1 MARYFSVFENHSPS
15 VRAVI
20 KLFFL
25 FTLLPGM
32 LAAQMTQTF
41 DNILLEYNRGLELY
55 EKQKFGAA
63 KDQFEK
69 AIDGVENQNSEISAN
84 AHFYVAA
91 CALKLFHKDA
101 EFLLKEFVRNYS
113 TSPRVQ
119 DAWMLIG
126 NYNYRKKK
134 WEKAI
139 NYYDELFL
147 PDLGEPILSE
157 YLFKK
162 GYSHFQE
169 EQLDEGA
176 DLFFQMKDQ
185 TSIYYAPGVYYLA
198 HINYKKEKY
207 ATALK
212 GFQSLEGH
220 PQFGDVVPYYIV
232 QVLHYQNEFEQLVQ
246 YGQKFL
252 DNKDV
257 KRRAEISRLVGEA
270 LFNQESYSA
279 AIPFLQD
286 FMESRYSKQTED
298 YYTLGYAYYKD
309 NQFENAAE
317 QFSKISYNEDATGQN
332 AQYHLG
338 ESYLRAG
345 KKSYARNAYRA
356 ASRMD
361 YDANLQEDAL
371 FKFALLSYELSYD
384 PYDGAIAA
392 FKEYISKYPNTER
405 TKEAYDYLVNI
416 YLTSKNYDAA
426 LASIEEYENPDVR
439 LKEAYQR
446 IAFNKGVTLFKERLF
461 ADALSYF
468 DRSMKYD
475 YSKTITAKSIYW
487 KAESFYNRGD
497 FANAVKTY
505 EEFIYSPGAVLTPYF
520 NLANYNV
527 GYAYF
532 QQDKFIEA
540 PSWFRRYVGF
550 KKEKDEA
557 KLSDA
562 NLRIGDCYFMLNQYD
577 AAFEYY
583 TYASEIGKSDPDYAL
598 YQVAMT
604 QGLLKKLSDKLAS
617 LQKLVNTYPKSHYLD
632 AAYYEIGRVQIAQ
645 GKDDEALASL
655 NKVVDEFPG
664 SSYVRKALVSIG
676 QTYYNGQ
683 KDDQALDVFLKIIND
698 YPTYEDTREALI
710 GVQNIYTDRS
720 QVDKY
725 EDLIASLD
733 FVNISDMALDSINY
747 EAAEIQYF
755 NGQCKE
761 AVTAFDKYLDRFSK
775 GIFSLNA
782 RFYRAECLSK
792 MGGQDGKAIADYQY
806 VADLPRNKFSEPA
819 LVKAARANYAEEKY
833 PQALGY
839 YKRLSLLGEY
849 KNNLLEAEIGQMRC
863 NYILKNYQGA
873 IANAIIAQESEKL
886 DQNLRVETDIV
897 IAKSNLELN
906 SPAAA
911 KSYLSEVILSGS
923 PSQAAEATY
932 LLAKMEF
939 DNDLLDTAEVSVF
952 SLVEAY
958 QSESFWLGKGLLLL
972 SDIYMTRGD
981 MFQAKATLQNIVD
994 NYEEDDEV
1002 IAEAKDKIMTIEE
1015 LELLEETI
1023 EMPDL
1028 EIPFN
1033 ESDTISEELVP
1044 IDSLQNE

>member
-1 MARYFSVFENHSPS
+1 

-20 KLFFL
+20 KLFFF

-32 LAAQMTQTF
+32 LVAQMTQSF
-41 DNILLEYNRGLELY
+41 DNELLEYNRGLELY

-69 AIDGVENQNSEISAN
+69 SVERFDNQHSEISAN
-84 AHFYVAA
+84 ADFYIAA
-91 CALKLFHKDA
+91 CALKLFHKDS

-113 TSPRVQ
+113 ASPRVQ
-119 DAWMLIG
+119 DAWLLIG

-139 NYYDELFL
+139 HYYDQLSI
-147 PDLGEPILSE
+147 PDLVEPMLSE
-157 YLFKK
+157 YLFKM
-162 GYSHFQE
+162 GYAHFQE
-169 EQLDEGA
+169 EQLDEAA

-185 TSIYYAPGVYYLA
+185 SSVYYAPGVYYLA
-198 HINYKKEKY
+198 HINYSREKY

-232 QVLHYQNEFEQLVQ
+232 QVLHYQKEFDQLVS

-252 DNKDV
+252 GNKDV
-257 KRRAEISRLVGEA
+257 KRRAEISRLVGDA
-270 LFNQESYSA
+270 LFNQQAYAE
-279 AIPFLQD
+279 AIPFLSD
-286 FMESRYSKQTED
+286 FMSSRYSKQKED
-298 YYTLGYAYYKD
+298 YYTLGYAYYK
-309 NQFENAAE
+309 NEQFEDAAE

-356 ASRMD
+356 ATRMD
-361 YDANLQEDAL
+361 FDADIKEDAL
-371 FKFALLSYELSYD
+371 YKFALLSYELSYD

-392 FKEYISKYPNTER
+392 FKEYIAEYPDRER

-426 LASIEEYENPDVR
+426 LASIDEYEDPDIR

-446 IAFNKGVTLFKERLF
+446 IAFNKGVTLFQERLF
-461 ADALSYF
+461 VDALSYL
-468 DRSMKYD
+468 DRSLKFD
-475 YSKTITAKSIYW
+475 YSKTVTAKATYW
-487 KAESFYNRGD
+487 KAECHYYRGD
-497 FANAVKTY
+497 YAKAVKTY

-540 PSWFRRYVGF
+540 PSWFRRFVGF
-550 KKEKDEA
+550 KKEQDEA

-583 TYASEIGKSDPDYAL
+583 VYASEIGKSDPDYAM

-604 QGLLKKLSDKLAS
+604 QGLLKKLSDKLTS
-617 LQKLVNTYPKSHYLD
+617 LQNLVSAYPNSHYLD
-632 AAYYEIGRVQIAQ
+632 AAHYEIGRVHIAQ
-645 GKDDEALASL
+645 GRDQYALTSL
-655 NKVVDEFPG
+655 QMVVDDFPG

-676 QTYYNGQ
+676 QTHYNGQ
-683 KDDQALDVFLKIIND
+683 QDEKALEVFLKIVRE

-710 GVQNIYTDRS
+710 GVQNIYTD
-720 QVDKY
+720 QGHVDKY
-725 EDLIASLD
+725 EELISSLD

-761 AVTAFDKYLDRFSK
+761 AVTAFNKYLDRFGK

-782 RFYRAECLSK
+782 RYYRAECLSR
-792 MGGQDGKAIADYQY
+792 MGQDVKAAVDYEY

-819 LVKAARANYAEEKY
+819 LVKAARTSYADSKY

-839 YKRLSLLGEY
+839 YKRLSLLGQY
-849 KNNLLEAEIGQMRC
+849 KNNLLESEIGQMRC
-863 NYILKNYQGA
+863 NFILKNYQGA
-873 IANAIIAQESEKL
+873 IANGIIAQESEKL
-886 DQNLRVETDIV
+886 DHNLRVETDIT
-897 IAKSNLELN
+897 IAKSNLALN
-906 SPAAA
+906 SPGAAS
-911 KSYLSEVILSGS
+911 SYLSQVILSGS

-932 LLAKMEF
+932 LMAKMEF
-939 DNDLLDTAEVSVF
+939 DSDMLDTSEVMVF

-981 MFQAKATLQNIVD
+981 LFQAKATLQNIVD
-994 NYEEDDEV
+994 NYEEEDEV
-1002 IAEAKDKIMTIEE
+1002 KAEAEEKIITIEE
-1015 LELLEETI
+1015 LELLEEAV

-1033 ESDTISEELVP
+1033 AEDTVSEEIIP
-1044 IDSLQNE
+1044 IDSLNNE

>member
-1 MARYFSVFENHSPS
+1 M
-15 VRAVI
+15 RAVI
-20 KLFFL
+20 KLFFF

-32 LAAQMTQTF
+32 LVAQMTQSF
-41 DNILLEYNRGLELY
+41 DNELLEYNRGLELY

-69 AIDGVENQNSEISAN
+69 SVERFDNQHSEISAN
-84 AHFYVAA
+84 ADFYIAA
-91 CALKLFHKDA
+91 CALKLFHKDS

-113 TSPRVQ
+113 ASPRVQ
-119 DAWMLIG
+119 DAWLLIG

-139 NYYDELFL
+139 HYYDQLSI
-147 PDLGEPILSE
+147 PDLVEPMLSE
-157 YLFKK
+157 YLFKM
-162 GYSHFQE
+162 GYAHFQE
-169 EQLDEGA
+169 EQLDEAA

-185 TSIYYAPGVYYLA
+185 SSVYYAPGVYYLA
-198 HINYKKEKY
+198 HINYSREKY

-232 QVLHYQNEFEQLVQ
+232 QVLHYQKEFDQLVS

-252 DNKDV
+252 GNKDV
-257 KRRAEISRLVGEA
+257 KRRAEISRLVGDA
-270 LFNQESYSA
+270 LFNQQAYAE
-279 AIPFLQD
+279 AIPFLSD
-286 FMESRYSKQTED
+286 FMSSRYSKQKED
-298 YYTLGYAYYKD
+298 YYTLGYAYYK
-309 NQFENAAE
+309 NEQFEDAAE

-356 ASRMD
+356 ATRMD
-361 YDANLQEDAL
+361 FDADIKEDAL
-371 FKFALLSYELSYD
+371 YKFALLSYELSYD

-392 FKEYISKYPNTER
+392 FKEYIAEYPDRER

-426 LASIEEYENPDVR
+426 LASIDEYEDPDIR

-446 IAFNKGVTLFKERLF
+446 IAFNKGVTLFQERLF
-461 ADALSYF
+461 VDALSYL
-468 DRSMKYD
+468 DRSLKFD
-475 YSKTITAKSIYW
+475 YSKTVTAKATYW
-487 KAESFYNRGD
+487 KAECHYYRGD
-497 FANAVKTY
+497 YAKAVKTY

-540 PSWFRRYVGF
+540 PSWFRRFVGF
-550 KKEKDEA
+550 KKEQDEA

-583 TYASEIGKSDPDYAL
+583 VYASEIGKSDPDYAM

-604 QGLLKKLSDKLAS
+604 QGLLKKLSDKLTS
-617 LQKLVNTYPKSHYLD
+617 LQNLVSAYPNSHYLD
-632 AAYYEIGRVQIAQ
+632 AAHYEIGRVHIAQ
-645 GKDDEALASL
+645 GRDQYALTSL
-655 NKVVDEFPG
+655 QMVVDDFPG

-676 QTYYNGQ
+676 QTHYNGQ
-683 KDDQALDVFLKIIND
+683 QDEKALEVFLKIVRE

-710 GVQNIYTDRS
+710 GVQNIYTD
-720 QVDKY
+720 QGHVDKY
-725 EDLIASLD
+725 EELISSLD

-761 AVTAFDKYLDRFSK
+761 AVTAFNKYLDRFGK

-782 RFYRAECLSK
+782 RYYRAECLSR
-792 MGGQDGKAIADYQY
+792 MGQDVKAAVDYEY

-819 LVKAARANYAEEKY
+819 LVKAARTSYADSKY

-839 YKRLSLLGEY
+839 YKRLSLLGQY
-849 KNNLLEAEIGQMRC
+849 KNNLLESEIGQMRC
-863 NYILKNYQGA
+863 NFILKNYQGA
-873 IANAIIAQESEKL
+873 IANGIIAQESEKL
-886 DQNLRVETDIV
+886 DHNLRVETDIT
-897 IAKSNLELN
+897 IAKSNLALN
-906 SPAAA
+906 SPGAAS
-911 KSYLSEVILSGS
+911 SYLSQVILSGS

-932 LLAKMEF
+932 LMAKMEF
-939 DNDLLDTAEVSVF
+939 DSDMLDTSEVMVF

-981 MFQAKATLQNIVD
+981 LFQAKATLQNIVD
-994 NYEEDDEV
+994 NYEEEDEV
-1002 IAEAKDKIMTIEE
+1002 KAEAEEKIITIEE
-1015 LELLEETI
+1015 LELLEEAV

-1033 ESDTISEELVP
+1033 AEDTVSEEIIP
-1044 IDSLQNE
+1044 IDSLNNE

>member
-1 MARYFSVFENHSPS
+1 
-15 VRAVI
+15 
-20 KLFFL
+20 
-25 FTLLPGM
+25 
-32 LAAQMTQTF
+32 MTQSF
-41 DNILLEYNRGLELY
+41 DNELLEYNRGLELY

-69 AIDGVENQNSEISAN
+69 SVERFDNQHSEISAN
-84 AHFYVAA
+84 ADFYIAA
-91 CALKLFHKDA
+91 CALKLFHKDS

-113 TSPRVQ
+113 ASPRVQ
-119 DAWMLIG
+119 DAWLLIG
-126 NYNYRKKK
+126 NYNYRKKR

-139 NYYDELFL
+139 HYYDQLSI
-147 PDLGEPILSE
+147 PDLVEPMLSE
-157 YLFKK
+157 YLFKM
-162 GYSHFQE
+162 GYAHFQE
-169 EQLDEGA
+169 EQLDEAA

-185 TSIYYAPGVYYLA
+185 SSVYYAPGVYYLA
-198 HINYKKEKY
+198 HINYSREKY

-232 QVLHYQNEFEQLVQ
+232 QVLHYQKEFDQLVS

-252 DNKDV
+252 GNKDV
-257 KRRAEISRLVGEA
+257 KRRAEISRLVGDA
-270 LFNQESYSA
+270 LFNQQAYAE
-279 AIPFLQD
+279 AIPFLSD
-286 FMESRYSKQTED
+286 FMSSRYSKQKED
-298 YYTLGYAYYKD
+298 YYTLGYAYYK
-309 NQFENAAE
+309 NEQFEDAAE

-356 ASRMD
+356 ATRMD
-361 YDANLQEDAL
+361 FDADIKEDAL
-371 FKFALLSYELSYD
+371 YKFALLSYELSYD

-392 FKEYISKYPNTER
+392 FKEYIAEYPDRER

-426 LASIEEYENPDVR
+426 LASIDEYEDPDIR

-446 IAFNKGVTLFKERLF
+446 IAFNKGVTLFQERLF
-461 ADALSYF
+461 VDALSYL
-468 DRSMKYD
+468 DRSLKFD
-475 YSKTITAKSIYW
+475 YSKTVTAKATYW
-487 KAESFYNRGD
+487 KAECHYYRGD
-497 FANAVKTY
+497 YAKAVKTY

-540 PSWFRRYVGF
+540 PSWFRRFVGF
-550 KKEKDEA
+550 KKEQDEA

-583 TYASEIGKSDPDYAL
+583 VYASEIGKSDPDYAM

-604 QGLLKKLSDKLAS
+604 QGLLKKLSDKLTS
-617 LQKLVNTYPKSHYLD
+617 LQNLVSAYPNSHYLD
-632 AAYYEIGRVQIAQ
+632 AAHYEIGRVHIAQ
-645 GKDDEALASL
+645 GRDQDALTSL
-655 NKVVDEFPG
+655 QMVVDDFPG

-676 QTYYNGQ
+676 QTHYNGQ
-683 KDDQALDVFLKIIND
+683 QDEKALEVFLKIVRE

-710 GVQNIYTDRS
+710 GVQNIYTD
-720 QVDKY
+720 QGHVDKY
-725 EDLIASLD
+725 EELISSLD

-761 AVTAFDKYLDRFSK
+761 AVTAFNKYLDRFGK

-782 RFYRAECLSK
+782 RYYRAECLSR
-792 MGGQDGKAIADYQY
+792 MGQDVKAAVDYEY

-819 LVKAARANYAEEKY
+819 LMKAARTSYADSKY

-839 YKRLSLLGEY
+839 YKRLSLLGQY
-849 KNNLLEAEIGQMRC
+849 KNNLLESEIGQMRC
-863 NYILKNYQGA
+863 NFILKNYQGA
-873 IANAIIAQESEKL
+873 IANGIIAQESEKL
-886 DQNLRVETDIV
+886 DHNLRVETDIT
-897 IAKSNLELN
+897 IAKSNLALN
-906 SPAAA
+906 SPGAAS
-911 KSYLSEVILSGS
+911 SYLSQVILSGS

-932 LLAKMEF
+932 LMAKMEF
-939 DNDLLDTAEVSVF
+939 DSDMLDTSEVMVF

-981 MFQAKATLQNIVD
+981 LFQAKATLQNIVD
-994 NYEEDDEV
+994 NYEEEDEV
-1002 IAEAKDKIMTIEE
+1002 KAEAEEKIITIEE
-1015 LELLEETI
+1015 LELLEEAV

-1033 ESDTISEELVP
+1033 AEDTVSEEIIP
-1044 IDSLQNE
+1044 IDSLNNE

>member
-1 MARYFSVFENHSPS
+1 
-15 VRAVI
+15 
-20 KLFFL
+20 
-25 FTLLPGM
+25 M
-32 LAAQMTQTF
+32 LVAQMTQSF
-41 DNILLEYNRGLELY
+41 DNELLEYNRGLELY

-69 AIDGVENQNSEISAN
+69 SVERFDNQHSEISAN
-84 AHFYVAA
+84 ADFYIAA
-91 CALKLFHKDA
+91 CALKLFHKDS

-113 TSPRVQ
+113 ASPRVQ
-119 DAWMLIG
+119 DAWLLIG

-139 NYYDELFL
+139 HYYDQLSI
-147 PDLGEPILSE
+147 PDLVEPMLSE
-157 YLFKK
+157 YLFKM
-162 GYSHFQE
+162 GYAHFQE
-169 EQLDEGA
+169 EQLDEAA

-185 TSIYYAPGVYYLA
+185 SSVYYAPGVYYLA
-198 HINYKKEKY
+198 HINYSREKY

-232 QVLHYQNEFEQLVQ
+232 QVLHYQKEFDQLVS

-252 DNKDV
+252 GNKDV
-257 KRRAEISRLVGEA
+257 KRRAEISRLVGDA
-270 LFNQESYSA
+270 LFNQQAYAE
-279 AIPFLQD
+279 AIPFLSD
-286 FMESRYSKQTED
+286 FMSSRYSKQKED
-298 YYTLGYAYYKD
+298 YYTLGYAYYK
-309 NQFENAAE
+309 NEQFEDAAE

-356 ASRMD
+356 ATRMD
-361 YDANLQEDAL
+361 FDADIKEDAL
-371 FKFALLSYELSYD
+371 YKFALLSYELSYD

-392 FKEYISKYPNTER
+392 FKEYIAEYPDRER

-426 LASIEEYENPDVR
+426 LASIDEYEDPDIR

-446 IAFNKGVTLFKERLF
+446 IAFNKGVTLFQERLF
-461 ADALSYF
+461 VDALSYL
-468 DRSMKYD
+468 DRSLKFD
-475 YSKTITAKSIYW
+475 YSKTVTAKATYW
-487 KAESFYNRGD
+487 KAECHYYRGD
-497 FANAVKTY
+497 YAKAVKTY

-540 PSWFRRYVGF
+540 PSWFRRFVGF
-550 KKEKDEA
+550 KKEQDEA

-583 TYASEIGKSDPDYAL
+583 VYASEIGKSDPDYAM

-604 QGLLKKLSDKLAS
+604 QGLLKKLSDKLTS
-617 LQKLVNTYPKSHYLD
+617 LQNLVSAYPNSHYLD
-632 AAYYEIGRVQIAQ
+632 AAHYEIGRVHIAQ
-645 GKDDEALASL
+645 GRDQYALTSL
-655 NKVVDEFPG
+655 QMVVDDFPG

-676 QTYYNGQ
+676 QTHYNGQ
-683 KDDQALDVFLKIIND
+683 QDEKALEVFLKIVRE

-710 GVQNIYTDRS
+710 GVQNIYTD
-720 QVDKY
+720 QGHVDKY
-725 EDLIASLD
+725 EELISSLD

-761 AVTAFDKYLDRFSK
+761 AVTAFNKYLDRFGK

-782 RFYRAECLSK
+782 RYYRAECLSR
-792 MGGQDGKAIADYQY
+792 MGQDVKAAVDYEY

-819 LVKAARANYAEEKY
+819 LVKAARTSYADSKY

-839 YKRLSLLGEY
+839 YKRLSLLGQY
-849 KNNLLEAEIGQMRC
+849 KNNLLESEIGQMRC
-863 NYILKNYQGA
+863 NFILKNYQGA
-873 IANAIIAQESEKL
+873 IANGIIAQESEKL
-886 DQNLRVETDIV
+886 DHNLRVETDIT
-897 IAKSNLELN
+897 IAKSNLALN
-906 SPAAA
+906 SPGAAS
-911 KSYLSEVILSGS
+911 SYLSQVILSGS

-932 LLAKMEF
+932 LMAKMEF
-939 DNDLLDTAEVSVF
+939 DSDMLDTSEVMVF

-981 MFQAKATLQNIVD
+981 LFQAKATLQNIVD
-994 NYEEDDEV
+994 NYEEEDEV
-1002 IAEAKDKIMTIEE
+1002 KAEAEEKIITIEE
-1015 LELLEETI
+1015 LELLEEAV

-1033 ESDTISEELVP
+1033 AEDTVSEEIIP
-1044 IDSLQNE
+1044 IDSLNNE

>member
-1 MARYFSVFENHSPS
+1 
-15 VRAVI
+15 
-20 KLFFL
+20 
-25 FTLLPGM
+25 
-32 LAAQMTQTF
+32 MTQSF
-41 DNILLEYNRGLELY
+41 DNELLEYNRGLELY

-69 AIDGVENQNSEISAN
+69 SVERFDNQHSEISAN
-84 AHFYVAA
+84 ADFYIAA
-91 CALKLFHKDA
+91 CALKLFHKDS

-113 TSPRVQ
+113 ASPRVQ
-119 DAWMLIG
+119 DAWLLIG

-139 NYYDELFL
+139 HYYDQLSI
-147 PDLGEPILSE
+147 PDLVEPMLSE
-157 YLFKK
+157 YLFKM
-162 GYSHFQE
+162 GYAHFQE
-169 EQLDEGA
+169 EQLDEAA

-185 TSIYYAPGVYYLA
+185 SSVYYAPGVYYLA
-198 HINYKKEKY
+198 HINYSREKY

-232 QVLHYQNEFEQLVQ
+232 QVLHYQKEFDQLVS

-252 DNKDV
+252 GNKDV
-257 KRRAEISRLVGEA
+257 KRRAEISRLVGDA
-270 LFNQESYSA
+270 LFNQQAYAE
-279 AIPFLQD
+279 AIPFLSD
-286 FMESRYSKQTED
+286 FMSSRYSKQKED
-298 YYTLGYAYYKD
+298 YYTLGYAYYK
-309 NQFENAAE
+309 NEQFEDAAE

-356 ASRMD
+356 ATRMD
-361 YDANLQEDAL
+361 FDADIKEDAL
-371 FKFALLSYELSYD
+371 YKFALLSYELSYD

-392 FKEYISKYPNTER
+392 FKEYIAEYPDRER

-426 LASIEEYENPDVR
+426 LASIDEYEDPDIR

-446 IAFNKGVTLFKERLF
+446 IAFNKGVTLFQERLF
-461 ADALSYF
+461 VDALSYL
-468 DRSMKYD
+468 DRSLKFD
-475 YSKTITAKSIYW
+475 YSKTVTAKATYW
-487 KAESFYNRGD
+487 KAECHYYRGD
-497 FANAVKTY
+497 YAKAVKTY

-540 PSWFRRYVGF
+540 PSWFRRFVGF
-550 KKEKDEA
+550 KKEQDEA

-583 TYASEIGKSDPDYAL
+583 VYASEIGKSDPDYAM

-604 QGLLKKLSDKLAS
+604 QGLLKKLSDKLTS
-617 LQKLVNTYPKSHYLD
+617 LQNLVSAYPNSHYLD
-632 AAYYEIGRVQIAQ
+632 AAHYEIGRVHIAQ
-645 GKDDEALASL
+645 GRDQYALTSL
-655 NKVVDEFPG
+655 QMVVDDFPG

-676 QTYYNGQ
+676 QTHYNGQ
-683 KDDQALDVFLKIIND
+683 QDEKALEVFLKIVRE

-710 GVQNIYTDRS
+710 GVQNIYTD
-720 QVDKY
+720 QGHVDKY
-725 EDLIASLD
+725 EELISSLD

-761 AVTAFDKYLDRFSK
+761 AVTAFNKYLDRFGK

-782 RFYRAECLSK
+782 RYYRAECLSR
-792 MGGQDGKAIADYQY
+792 MGQDVKAAVDYEY

-819 LVKAARANYAEEKY
+819 LVKAARTSYADSKY

-839 YKRLSLLGEY
+839 YKRLSLLGQY
-849 KNNLLEAEIGQMRC
+849 KNNLLESEIGQMRC
-863 NYILKNYQGA
+863 NFILKNYQGA
-873 IANAIIAQESEKL
+873 IANGIIAQESEKL
-886 DQNLRVETDIV
+886 DHNLRVETDIT
-897 IAKSNLELN
+897 IAKSNLALN
-906 SPAAA
+906 SPGAAS
-911 KSYLSEVILSGS
+911 SYLSQVILSGS

-932 LLAKMEF
+932 LMAKMEF
-939 DNDLLDTAEVSVF
+939 DSDMLDTSEVMVF

-981 MFQAKATLQNIVD
+981 LFQAKATLQNIVD
-994 NYEEDDEV
+994 NYEEEDEV
-1002 IAEAKDKIMTIEE
+1002 KAEAEEKIITIEE
-1015 LELLEETI
+1015 LELLEEAV

-1033 ESDTISEELVP
+1033 AEDTVSEEIIP
-1044 IDSLQNE
+1044 IDSLNNE

>member
-1 MARYFSVFENHSPS
+1 
-15 VRAVI
+15 
-20 KLFFL
+20 
-25 FTLLPGM
+25 
-32 LAAQMTQTF
+32 MTQSF
-41 DNILLEYNRGLELY
+41 DNELLEYNRGLELY

-69 AIDGVENQNSEISAN
+69 SVERFDNQHSEISAN
-84 AHFYVAA
+84 ADFYIAA
-91 CALKLFHKDA
+91 CALKLFHKDS

-113 TSPRVQ
+113 ASPRVQ
-119 DAWMLIG
+119 DAWLLIG

-139 NYYDELFL
+139 HYYDQLSI
-147 PDLGEPILSE
+147 PDLVEPMLSE
-157 YLFKK
+157 YLFKM
-162 GYSHFQE
+162 GYAHFQE
-169 EQLDEGA
+169 EQLDEAA

-185 TSIYYAPGVYYLA
+185 SSVYYAPGVYYLA
-198 HINYKKEKY
+198 HINYSREKY

-232 QVLHYQNEFEQLVQ
+232 QVLHYQKEFDQLVS

-252 DNKDV
+252 GNKDV
-257 KRRAEISRLVGEA
+257 KRRAEISRLVGDA
-270 LFNQESYSA
+270 LFNQQAYAE
-279 AIPFLQD
+279 AIPFLSD
-286 FMESRYSKQTED
+286 FMSSRYSKQKED
-298 YYTLGYAYYKD
+298 YYTLGYAYYK
-309 NQFENAAE
+309 NEQFEDAAE

-356 ASRMD
+356 ATRMD
-361 YDANLQEDAL
+361 FDADIKEDAL
-371 FKFALLSYELSYD
+371 YKFALLSYELSYD

-392 FKEYISKYPNTER
+392 FKEYIAEYPDRER

-426 LASIEEYENPDVR
+426 LASIDEYEDPDIR

-446 IAFNKGVTLFKERLF
+446 IAFNKGVTLFQERLF
-461 ADALSYF
+461 VDALSYL
-468 DRSMKYD
+468 DRSLKFD
-475 YSKTITAKSIYW
+475 YSKTVTAKATYW
-487 KAESFYNRGD
+487 KAECHYYRGD
-497 FANAVKTY
+497 YAKAVKTY

-540 PSWFRRYVGF
+540 PSWFRRFVGF
-550 KKEKDEA
+550 KKEQDEA

-583 TYASEIGKSDPDYAL
+583 VYASEIGKSDPDYAM

-604 QGLLKKLSDKLAS
+604 QGLLKKLSDKLTS
-617 LQKLVNTYPKSHYLD
+617 LQNLVSAYPNSHYLD
-632 AAYYEIGRVQIAQ
+632 AAHYEIGRVHIAQ
-645 GKDDEALASL
+645 GRDQYALTSL
-655 NKVVDEFPG
+655 QMVVDDFPG

-676 QTYYNGQ
+676 QTHYNGQ
-683 KDDQALDVFLKIIND
+683 QDEKALEVFLKIVRE

-710 GVQNIYTDRS
+710 GVQNIYTD
-720 QVDKY
+720 QGHVDKY
-725 EDLIASLD
+725 EELISSLD

-761 AVTAFDKYLDRFSK
+761 AVTAFNKYLDRFGK

-782 RFYRAECLSK
+782 RYYRAECLSR
-792 MGGQDGKAIADYQY
+792 MGQDVKAAVDYEY
-806 VADLPRNKFSEPA
+806 VAYLPRNKFSEPA
-819 LVKAARANYAEEKY
+819 LVKAARTSYADSKY

-839 YKRLSLLGEY
+839 YKRLSLLGQY
-849 KNNLLEAEIGQMRC
+849 KNNLLESEIGQMRC
-863 NYILKNYQGA
+863 NFILKNYQGA
-873 IANAIIAQESEKL
+873 IANGIIAQESEKL
-886 DQNLRVETDIV
+886 DHNLRVETDIT
-897 IAKSNLELN
+897 IAKSNLALN
-906 SPAAA
+906 SPGAAS
-911 KSYLSEVILSGS
+911 SYLSQVILSGS

-932 LLAKMEF
+932 LMAKMEF
-939 DNDLLDTAEVSVF
+939 DSDMLDTSEVMVF

-981 MFQAKATLQNIVD
+981 LFQAKATLQNIVD
-994 NYEEDDEV
+994 NYEEEDEV
-1002 IAEAKDKIMTIEE
+1002 KAEAEEKIITIEE
-1015 LELLEETI
+1015 LELLEEAV

-1033 ESDTISEELVP
+1033 AEDTVSEEIIP
-1044 IDSLQNE
+1044 IDSLNNE

>member
-1 MARYFSVFENHSPS
+1 
-15 VRAVI
+15 
-20 KLFFL
+20 
-25 FTLLPGM
+25 
-32 LAAQMTQTF
+32 MTQSF
-41 DNILLEYNRGLELY
+41 DNELLEYNRGLELY

-69 AIDGVENQNSEISAN
+69 SVERFDNQHSEISAN
-84 AHFYVAA
+84 ADFYIAA
-91 CALKLFHKDA
+91 CALKLFHKDS

-113 TSPRVQ
+113 ASPRVQ
-119 DAWMLIG
+119 DAWLLIG

-139 NYYDELFL
+139 HYYDQLSI
-147 PDLGEPILSE
+147 PDLVEPMLSE
-157 YLFKK
+157 YLFKM
-162 GYSHFQE
+162 GYAHFQE
-169 EQLDEGA
+169 EQLDEAA

-185 TSIYYAPGVYYLA
+185 SSVYYAPGVYYLA
-198 HINYKKEKY
+198 HINYSREKY

-232 QVLHYQNEFEQLVQ
+232 QVLHYQKEFDQLVS

-252 DNKDV
+252 GNKDV
-257 KRRAEISRLVGEA
+257 KRRAEISRLVGDA
-270 LFNQESYSA
+270 LFNQQAYAE
-279 AIPFLQD
+279 AIPFLSD
-286 FMESRYSKQTED
+286 FMSSRYSKQKED
-298 YYTLGYAYYKD
+298 YYTLGYAYYK
-309 NQFENAAE
+309 NEQFEDAAE

-356 ASRMD
+356 ATRMD
-361 YDANLQEDAL
+361 FDADIKEDAL
-371 FKFALLSYELSYD
+371 YKFALLSYELSYD

-392 FKEYISKYPNTER
+392 FKEYIAEYPDRER

-426 LASIEEYENPDVR
+426 LASIDEYEDPDIR

-446 IAFNKGVTLFKERLF
+446 IAFNKGVTLFQERLF
-461 ADALSYF
+461 VDALSYL
-468 DRSMKYD
+468 DRSLKFD
-475 YSKTITAKSIYW
+475 YSKTVTAKATYW
-487 KAESFYNRGD
+487 KAECHYYRGD
-497 FANAVKTY
+497 YAKAVKTY

-540 PSWFRRYVGF
+540 PSWFRRFVGF
-550 KKEKDEA
+550 KKEQDEA

-583 TYASEIGKSDPDYAL
+583 VYASEIGKSDPDYAM

-604 QGLLKKLSDKLAS
+604 QGLLKKLSDKLTS
-617 LQKLVNTYPKSHYLD
+617 LQNLVSAYPNSHYLD
-632 AAYYEIGRVQIAQ
+632 AAHYEIGRVHIAQ
-645 GKDDEALASL
+645 GRDQYALTSL
-655 NKVVDEFPG
+655 QMVVDDFPG

-676 QTYYNGQ
+676 QTHYNGQ
-683 KDDQALDVFLKIIND
+683 QDEKALEVFLKIVRE

-710 GVQNIYTDRS
+710 GVQNIYTD
-720 QVDKY
+720 QGHVDKY
-725 EDLIASLD
+725 EELISSLD

-761 AVTAFDKYLDRFSK
+761 AVTAFNKYLDRFGK

-782 RFYRAECLSK
+782 RYYRAECLSR
-792 MGGQDGKAIADYQY
+792 MGQDVKAAVDYEY
-806 VADLPRNKFSEPA
+806 VADLPPNKFSDPA
-819 LVKAARANYAEEKY
+819 LVKAARTSYADSKY

-839 YKRLSLLGEY
+839 YKRLSLLGQY
-849 KNNLLEAEIGQMRC
+849 KNNLLESEIGQMRC
-863 NYILKNYQGA
+863 NFILKNYQGA
-873 IANAIIAQESEKL
+873 IANGIIAQESEKL
-886 DQNLRVETDIV
+886 DHNLRVETDIT
-897 IAKSNLELN
+897 IAKSNLALN
-906 SPAAA
+906 SPGAAS
-911 KSYLSEVILSGS
+911 SYLSQVILSGS

-932 LLAKMEF
+932 LMAKMEF
-939 DNDLLDTAEVSVF
+939 DSDMLDTSEVMVF

-981 MFQAKATLQNIVD
+981 LFQAKATLQNIVD
-994 NYEEDDEV
+994 NYEEEDEV
-1002 IAEAKDKIMTIEE
+1002 KAEAEEKIITIEE
-1015 LELLEETI
+1015 LELLEEAV

-1033 ESDTISEELVP
+1033 AEDTVSEEIIP
-1044 IDSLQNE
+1044 IDSLNNE

>member
-1 MARYFSVFENHSPS
+1 
-15 VRAVI
+15 
-20 KLFFL
+20 
-25 FTLLPGM
+25 
-32 LAAQMTQTF
+32 MTQSF
-41 DNILLEYNRGLELY
+41 DNELLEYNRGLELY

-69 AIDGVENQNSEISAN
+69 SVERFDNQHSEISAN
-84 AHFYVAA
+84 ADFYIAA
-91 CALKLFHKDA
+91 CALKLFHKDS

-113 TSPRVQ
+113 ASPRVQ
-119 DAWMLIG
+119 DAWLLIG

-139 NYYDELFL
+139 HYYDQLSI
-147 PDLGEPILSE
+147 PDLVEPMLSE
-157 YLFKK
+157 YLFKM
-162 GYSHFQE
+162 GYAHFQE
-169 EQLDEGA
+169 EQLDEAA

-185 TSIYYAPGVYYLA
+185 SSVYYAPGVYYLA
-198 HINYKKEKY
+198 HINYSREKY

-232 QVLHYQNEFEQLVQ
+232 QVLHYQKEFDQLVS

-252 DNKDV
+252 GNKDV
-257 KRRAEISRLVGEA
+257 KRRAEISRLVGDA
-270 LFNQESYSA
+270 LFNQQAYAE
-279 AIPFLQD
+279 AIPFLSD
-286 FMESRYSKQTED
+286 FMSSRYSKQKED
-298 YYTLGYAYYKD
+298 YYTLGYAYYK
-309 NQFENAAE
+309 NEQFEDAAE

-356 ASRMD
+356 ATRMD
-361 YDANLQEDAL
+361 FDADIKEDAL
-371 FKFALLSYELSYD
+371 YKFALLSYELSYD

-392 FKEYISKYPNTER
+392 FKEYIAEYPDRER

-426 LASIEEYENPDVR
+426 LASIDEYEDPDIR

-446 IAFNKGVTLFKERLF
+446 IAFNKGVTLFQERLF
-461 ADALSYF
+461 VDALSYL
-468 DRSMKYD
+468 DRSLKFD
-475 YSKTITAKSIYW
+475 YSKTVTAKATYW
-487 KAESFYNRGD
+487 KAECHYYRGD
-497 FANAVKTY
+497 YAKAVKTY

-540 PSWFRRYVGF
+540 PSWFRRFVGF
-550 KKEKDEA
+550 KKEQDEA

-583 TYASEIGKSDPDYAL
+583 VYASEIGKSDPDYAM

-604 QGLLKKLSDKLAS
+604 QGLLKKLSDKLTS
-617 LQKLVNTYPKSHYLD
+617 LQNLVSAYPNSHYLD
-632 AAYYEIGRVQIAQ
+632 AAHYEIGRVHIAQ
-645 GKDDEALASL
+645 GRDQYALTSL
-655 NKVVDEFPG
+655 QMVVDDFPG

-676 QTYYNGQ
+676 QTHYNGQ
-683 KDDQALDVFLKIIND
+683 QDEKALEVFLKIVRE

-710 GVQNIYTDRS
+710 GVQNIYTD
-720 QVDKY
+720 QGHVDKY
-725 EDLIASLD
+725 EELISSLD

-761 AVTAFDKYLDRFSK
+761 AVTAFNKYLDRFGK

-782 RFYRAECLSK
+782 RYYRAECLSR
-792 MGGQDGKAIADYQY
+792 MGQDVKAAVDYEY

-819 LVKAARANYAEEKY
+819 LVKAARTSYADSKY

-839 YKRLSLLGEY
+839 YKRLSLLGQY
-849 KNNLLEAEIGQMRC
+849 KNNLLESEIGQMRC
-863 NYILKNYQGA
+863 NFILKNYQGA
-873 IANAIIAQESEKL
+873 IANGIIAQESEKL
-886 DQNLRVETDIV
+886 DHNLRVETDIT
-897 IAKSNLELN
+897 IAKSNLALN
-906 SPAAA
+906 SPGAAS
-911 KSYLSEVILSGS
+911 SYLSQVILSGS

-932 LLAKMEF
+932 LMTKMEF
-939 DNDLLDTAEVSVF
+939 DSDMLDTSEVMVF

-981 MFQAKATLQNIVD
+981 LFQAKATLQNIVD
-994 NYEEDDEV
+994 NYEEEDEV
-1002 IAEAKDKIMTIEE
+1002 KAEAEEKIITIEE
-1015 LELLEETI
+1015 LELLEEAV

-1033 ESDTISEELVP
+1033 AEDTVSEEIIP
-1044 IDSLQNE
+1044 IDSLNNE

>member
-1 MARYFSVFENHSPS
+1 
-15 VRAVI
+15 
-20 KLFFL
+20 
-25 FTLLPGM
+25 
-32 LAAQMTQTF
+32 MTQSF
-41 DNILLEYNRGLELY
+41 DNELLEYNRGLELY

-69 AIDGVENQNSEISAN
+69 SVERFDNQHSEISAN
-84 AHFYVAA
+84 ADFYIAA
-91 CALKLFHKDA
+91 CALKLFHKDS

-113 TSPRVQ
+113 ASPRVQ
-119 DAWMLIG
+119 DAWLLIG

-139 NYYDELFL
+139 HYYDQLSI
-147 PDLGEPILSE
+147 PDLVEPMLSE
-157 YLFKK
+157 YLFKM
-162 GYSHFQE
+162 GYAHFQE
-169 EQLDEGA
+169 EQLDEAA

-185 TSIYYAPGVYYLA
+185 SSVYYAPGVYYLA
-198 HINYKKEKY
+198 HINYSREKY

-232 QVLHYQNEFEQLVQ
+232 QVLHYQKEFDQLVS

-252 DNKDV
+252 GNKDV
-257 KRRAEISRLVGEA
+257 KRRAEISRLVGDA
-270 LFNQESYSA
+270 LFNQQAYAE
-279 AIPFLQD
+279 AIPFLSD
-286 FMESRYSKQTED
+286 FMSSRYSKQKED
-298 YYTLGYAYYKD
+298 YYTLGYAYYK
-309 NQFENAAE
+309 NEQFEDAAE

-356 ASRMD
+356 ATRMD
-361 YDANLQEDAL
+361 FDADIKEDAL
-371 FKFALLSYELSYD
+371 YKFALLSYELSYD

-392 FKEYISKYPNTER
+392 FKEYIAEYPDRER

-426 LASIEEYENPDVR
+426 LASIDEYEDPDIR

-446 IAFNKGVTLFKERLF
+446 IAFNKGVTLFQERLF
-461 ADALSYF
+461 VDALSYL
-468 DRSMKYD
+468 DRSLKFD
-475 YSKTITAKSIYW
+475 YSKTVTAKATYW
-487 KAESFYNRGD
+487 KAECHYYRGD
-497 FANAVKTY
+497 YAKAVKTY

-540 PSWFRRYVGF
+540 PSWFRRFVGF
-550 KKEKDEA
+550 KKEQDEA

-583 TYASEIGKSDPDYAL
+583 VYASEIGKSDPDYAM

-604 QGLLKKLSDKLAS
+604 QGLLKKLSDKLTS
-617 LQKLVNTYPKSHYLD
+617 LQNLVSAYPNSHYLD
-632 AAYYEIGRVQIAQ
+632 AAHYEIGRVHIAQ
-645 GKDDEALASL
+645 GRDQYALTSL
-655 NKVVDEFPG
+655 QMVVDDFPG

-676 QTYYNGQ
+676 QTHYNGQ
-683 KDDQALDVFLKIIND
+683 QDEKALEVFLKIVRE

-710 GVQNIYTDRS
+710 GVQNIYTD
-720 QVDKY
+720 QGHVDKY
-725 EDLIASLD
+725 EELISSLD

-761 AVTAFDKYLDRFSK
+761 AVTAFNKNLDRFGK

-782 RFYRAECLSK
+782 RYYRAECLSR
-792 MGGQDGKAIADYQY
+792 MGQDVKAAVDYEY

-819 LVKAARANYAEEKY
+819 LVKAARTSYADSKY

-839 YKRLSLLGEY
+839 YKRLSLLGQY
-849 KNNLLEAEIGQMRC
+849 KNNLLESEIGQMRC
-863 NYILKNYQGA
+863 NFILKNYQGA
-873 IANAIIAQESEKL
+873 IANGIIAQESEKL
-886 DQNLRVETDIV
+886 DHNLRVETDIT
-897 IAKSNLELN
+897 IAKSNLALN
-906 SPAAA
+906 SPGAAS
-911 KSYLSEVILSGS
+911 SYLSQVILSGS

-932 LLAKMEF
+932 LMAKMEF
-939 DNDLLDTAEVSVF
+939 DSDMLDTSEVMVF

-981 MFQAKATLQNIVD
+981 LFQAKATLQNIVD
-994 NYEEDDEV
+994 NYEEEDEV
-1002 IAEAKDKIMTIEE
+1002 KAEAEEKIITIEE
-1015 LELLEETI
+1015 LELLEEAV

-1033 ESDTISEELVP
+1033 AEDTVSEEIIP
-1044 IDSLQNE
+1044 IDSLNNE